1 MSCGQDVRIDRPI
14 FGRRRKNGDGRD
26 AGDMSRNGVHED
38 RRRIGRRTAGDVD
51 ADALDR
57 RELGSQADAGTERI
71 DPGLFDLPF
80 MISPDIGSCFFQDSH
95 EIRTDDV
102 DGMVDFFRRNKETIE
117 VDAIEA
123 FRIFSD
129 SGVPA
134 LFNIGQDRFDS
145 LADAFTFCLVPF
157 SNAAN
162 VA

>member
-1 MSCGQDVRIDRPI
+1 
-14 FGRRRKNGDGRD
+14 
-26 AGDMSRNGVHED
+26 
-38 RRRIGRRTAGDVD
+38 
-51 ADALDR
+51 
-57 RELGSQADAGTERI
+57 
-71 DPGLFDLPF
+71 
-80 MISPDIGSCFFQDSH
+80 MISPDVGGRFFEDGH
-95 EIRTDDV
+95 EIGTDDV

-145 LADAFTFCLVPF
+145 LADVFTFCLVPF